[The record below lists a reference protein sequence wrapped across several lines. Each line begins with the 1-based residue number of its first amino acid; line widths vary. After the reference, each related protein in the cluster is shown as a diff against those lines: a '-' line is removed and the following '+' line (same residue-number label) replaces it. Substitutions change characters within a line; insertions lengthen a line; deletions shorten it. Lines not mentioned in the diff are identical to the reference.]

1 MRQLENTSYLG
12 MDKASFHT
20 KGYLFLDRV
29 YFFVKENIMEK
40 TKEEIVRELF
50 YIEMKDILTEE
61 DKKYKKELEEQLKE
75 MGNENGK

>member
-1 MRQLENTSYLG
+1 
-12 MDKASFHT
+12 
-20 KGYLFLDRV
+20 
-29 YFFVKENIMEK
+29 MEK